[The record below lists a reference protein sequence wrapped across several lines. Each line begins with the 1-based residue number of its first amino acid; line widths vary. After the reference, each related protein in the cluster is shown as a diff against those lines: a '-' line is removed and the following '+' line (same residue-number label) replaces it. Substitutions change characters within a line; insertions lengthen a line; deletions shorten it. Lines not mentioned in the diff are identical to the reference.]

1 MNSSLLMKI
10 MKKKSGISGKQWPI
24 ALLCA
29 LLMAGASQAQN
40 LTSQPKEDAI
50 WLAASDR
57 TLDQLRGGFDLG
69 SGLVVSFGISRAV
82 YVNGQLMTSTSFQ
95 VGDIS
100 RLTSSQAM
108 ALNQKIASQA
118 LVVQNGPGN
127 TVDPGAATIPLATY
141 IQNTLN
147 NQTIRNQ
154 TVIQATTNSLGIM
167 KNLNLQST
175 LNDSLTSAIRSR

>member
-1 MNSSLLMKI
+1 MNGSRPMNMKAR
-10 MKKKSGISGKQWPI
+10 ISRKQWPI
-24 ALLCA
+24 ALLSA
-29 LLMAGASQAQN
+29 LLMAGASQAQD
-40 LTSQPKEDAI
+40 LTPQPEEDAL

-95 VGDIS
+95 VGDITK
-100 RLTSSQAM
+100 LTSSQAM

-127 TVDPGAATIPLATY
+127 TVDPGAATIPFATY

-167 KNLNLQST
+167 KSLNLQST
-175 LNDSLTSAIRSR
+175 LNDSLTNAIRNR